1 MNIIIQSLGFRA
13 GEALETFV
21 REKLSHLKSDRI
33 IKATVTLYKGPDAEA
48 DDNYC
53 EIRLDMP
60 GNDPFVKRHN
70 AYFETAVTEC
80 VDVLQGVLQRQKTKN
95 IHRRIGSADAI
106 QDAINEAETFRD
118 PDLEDVVK

>member
-1 MNIIIQSLGFRA
+1 MNIIIQSLGFKA

-21 REKLSHLKSDRI
+21 QEKLNHLKSDRI
-33 IKATVTLYKGPDAEA
+33 IKATVTLYKGPNSEA
-48 DDNYC
+48 NDNYC

-80 VDVLQGVLQRQKTKN
+80 IDVLQDVLQRQKTKN
-95 IHRRIGSADAI
+95 IHSRIGSADAI